1 MTQRRAPFRTMPPR
15 LLSFFSDIERSI
27 EADQPSSPEGEWK
40 SRRTVNYSLGIARL
54 ELGMVPSGS
63 AEERKGTILL
73 QCYQLAD
80 SSPCLKAA
88 LSWAGIEGIVTRSIY
103 SKPEMSWTSEAR
115 KIAAE
120 WLGGPPP
127 AMDKPSFLSEAAET
141 IMPIAAA
148 VSA

>member
-1 MTQRRAPFRTMPPR
+1 MPPR

-27 EADQPSSPEGEWK
+27 EADQPSSTEEGAWK
-40 SRRTVNYSLGIARL
+40 CMRTVNYSLGIARL

-63 AEERKGTILL
+63 MAVSKGTILL

-88 LSWAGIEGIVTRSIY
+88 LSWAGIEGTVTRSIY

-127 AMDKPSFLSEAAET
+127 AMDKPSLFSEAAEA
-141 IMPIAAA
+141 ISPIAAA